1 MTVDARPA
9 IHQEYMTAYIR
20 GDTEQISTINGSA
33 NGSYK
38 LSNDRR
44 ITRVGRILRR
54 LSIDELPQ
62 LWNVLVGDMS
72 LVGPRPPLPYELEIY
87 ESHHLARMATPS
99 GLTGWWQV
107 NGRCET
113 QFEEMVDLDLDYIRH
128 RSLWLDIKILA
139 RTMPAVLTGRGAG

>member
-113 QFEEMVDLDLDYIRH
+113 QFEEMVDLDLDYIRQ